1 MGHTNVSAFWQ
12 WTGLHRKVKNRPFNS
27 FSILIDLVL
36 FVLIWKPVVCR
47 LLEDDIRNNSA
58 WNQRFFVIS
67 SPRNEQLKSSGGG
80 DSVLSGKLLEDEI
93 DFTLRAIS
101 GVPGNESAWNYLRG
115 YAAWMNKRLSLSE
128 RTIGREDCLWVQK
141 ISIILQVDGAQWRF
155 TCRPF
160 KAQSDNL
167 LWGAF
172 EEQGGRESD
181 IPLPYGNAGRPL

>member
-1 MGHTNVSAFWQ
+1 MGDTNLSAFWQ
-12 WTGLHRKVKNRPFNS
+12 RTGLHQKVKNIPLSS

-67 SPRNEQLKSSGGG
+67 SPRNEQLKSLGGG
-80 DSVLSGKLLEDEI
+80 DSVLRGKLLEDEI

-115 YAAWMNKRLSLSE
+115 YAAWLNQRLWINEWLEEKAVLSLKLSKSAKN
-128 RTIGREDCLWVQK
+128 IHYFSGW
-141 ISIILQVDGAQWRF
+141 
-155 TCRPF
+155 
-160 KAQSDNL
+160 
-167 LWGAF
+167 
-172 EEQGGRESD
+172 
-181 IPLPYGNAGRPL
+181 